1 MMLKTATKWF
11 WVWEH
16 EKEEE
21 WLNAMSQQG
30 WQLKSVG
37 FARYTF
43 ESGSPGKYSYRLEF
57 LEHFPH
63 SAKGQDYLGFLSE
76 TGIEHV
82 ASYSRWV
89 YLRKEGA
96 AEAFELFSDDES
108 LLKHISRLLTMI
120 MPLLVL
126 NLFFASSHLIQWA
139 SGHYYPFFPFVIQS
153 GVSLLLLF
161 GAIKLWLKVKAIKK

>member
-1 MMLKTATKWF
+1 MLKTVTKWF

-43 ESGSPGKYSYRLEF
+43 ESGTAGKYSYRLEF
-57 LEHFPH
+57 LEHLPH
-63 SAKGQDYLGFLSE
+63 SAKGQDYLSFLSE

-89 YLRKEGA
+89 YLRKEA
-96 AEAFELFSDDES
+96 AVEDFELFSDVES
-108 LLKHISRLLTMI
+108 LLKHIQRLLTII
-120 MPLLVL
+120 MPLLTA
-126 NLFFASSHLIQWA
+126 NLIIASNHLIQLA
-139 SGHYYPFFPFVIQS
+139 SGHYYLIWPFLLQS
-153 GVSLLLLF
+153 SVSMLLLF
-161 GAIKLWLKVKAIKK
+161 GAIKLWLKVRMIKK